1 MLLVLWTSP
10 CGESNRPSDNLKD
23 CYAGPSGVPGS
34 LVGDPIRHALA
45 ETFAG
50 TISAATTVEHRVPHD
65 RKGAMAARF
74 VPSARRLLRRPS
86 DWEARHLAD
95 ALRTETVGGVL
106 LLIGAGLALAWANSP
121 WHTAYTTLRDTSVGP
136 AAPLHL
142 DLTLGH
148 WAADGLLALFFLVA
162 GIELKREFVEGDL
175 SDRTKAVVPI
185 AAAVAGVLLPA
196 GLYAVSVLALGG
208 DAAALRGWAIP
219 TATDIAF
226 ALAVLAVIGSHLPT
240 ALRAFLLTLA
250 VVDDLIAITI
260 IAVFFSAD
268 VAVLPLAGAVAP
280 IIVWSWLLRRGWT
293 HPLLLAL
300 PAIATWLLIHES
312 GVHATVA
319 GILLGL
325 TVPVRHSPVHDHS
338 NQGHTLAERIE
349 HGLRPWS
356 AGFAVPVFAFFAAG
370 VRVVDG
376 GLAAAVR
383 DPVTVG
389 IVVGLIV
396 GKAIGV
402 LGGTWLVARFTSAE
416 LDDGL
421 AWSDVAG
428 LALLSGLGF
437 TVSLLIGE
445 LAFGAG
451 SDRDDHVKVAVLAGS
466 LGAALL
472 AAVVLRR
479 RNAHYRRRE
488 EQEMDGIP
496 ER

>member
-1 MLLVLWTSP
+1 
-10 CGESNRPSDNLKD
+10 
-23 CYAGPSGVPGS
+23 
-34 LVGDPIRHALA
+34 
-45 ETFAG
+45 
-50 TISAATTVEHRVPHD
+50 
-65 RKGAMAARF
+65 MAARF
-74 VPSARRLLRRPS
+74 ITSARRLLRRPS
-86 DWEARHLAD
+86 DWEARQLAD
-95 ALRTETVGGVL
+95 ALRTETIGGML
-106 LLIGAGLALAWANSP
+106 LLSGAVLALAWANSP
-121 WHTAYTTLRDTSVGP
+121 WHTAYTTMRDTRVGP

-162 GIELKREFVEGDL
+162 GIELKREFVAGDL
-175 SDRTKAVVPI
+175 SDRTKAIVPI
-185 AAAVAGVLLPA
+185 AAAVAGVALPA
-196 GLYAVSVLALGG
+196 LLYAVSILALGA
-208 DAAALRGWAIP
+208 DTDALRGWAIP

-268 VAVLPLAGAVAP
+268 VAVIPLAAAGLPVAV
-280 IIVWSWLLRRGWT
+280 WWGLLRRGWT
-293 HPLLLAL
+293 HPLLLAV
-300 PAIATWLLIHES
+300 PAVATWVLIHQS

-325 TVPVRHSPVHDHS
+325 TVPVRRSAAPALPEGGHS
-338 NQGHTLAERIE
+338 LAERIE

-356 AGFAVPVFAFFAAG
+356 AGFAVPIFAFFAAG

-376 GLAAAVR
+376 GLTAALT

-396 GKAIGV
+396 GKALGV
-402 LGGTWLVARFTSAE
+402 LGGTWLVARFTRAE

-421 AWSDVAG
+421 AWADVAG

-445 LAFGAG
+445 LAFGA
-451 SDRDDHVKVAVLAGS
+451 STARDDHVKVAVLVGS
-466 LGAALL
+466 LGAAIL
-472 AAVVLRR
+472 AAIVLRR
-479 RNAHYRRRE
+479 RNAHYRRLE
-488 EQEMDGIP
+488 EQEADGIP

>member
-1 MLLVLWTSP
+1 
-10 CGESNRPSDNLKD
+10 
-23 CYAGPSGVPGS
+23 
-34 LVGDPIRHALA
+34 
-45 ETFAG
+45 
-50 TISAATTVEHRVPHD
+50 
-65 RKGAMAARF
+65 MAARF
-74 VPSARRLLRRPS
+74 ITSARRLLRRPS
-86 DWEARHLAD
+86 DWEARQLAD
-95 ALRTETVGGVL
+95 ALRTETIGGML
-106 LLIGAGLALAWANSP
+106 LLSGAVLALAWANSP
-121 WHTAYTTLRDTSVGP
+121 WHTAYTTMRDTRVGP
-136 AAPLHL
+136 TAPLHL

-162 GIELKREFVEGDL
+162 GIELKREFVAGDL
-175 SDRTKAVVPI
+175 SDRTKAIVPI
-185 AAAVAGVLLPA
+185 AAAVAGVALPA
-196 GLYAVSVLALGG
+196 LLYAVSILALGA
-208 DAAALRGWAIP
+208 DTDALRGWAIP

-268 VAVLPLAGAVAP
+268 VAVIPLVAAGLPIAV
-280 IIVWSWLLRRGWT
+280 WWGLLRRGWT
-293 HPLLLAL
+293 HPLLLAA
-300 PAIATWLLIHES
+300 PAVATWVLFHES

-325 TVPVRHSPVHDHS
+325 TVPVRRSAAPALPEGGHS
-338 NQGHTLAERIE
+338 LAERIE

-356 AGFAVPVFAFFAAG
+356 AGFAVPIFAFFAAG

-376 GLAAAVR
+376 GLTAALT

-396 GKAIGV
+396 GKALGV
-402 LGGTWLVARFTSAE
+402 LGGTWLVARFTRAE

-421 AWSDVAG
+421 AWADVAG

-445 LAFGAG
+445 LAFGA
-451 SDRDDHVKVAVLAGS
+451 STARDDHVKVAVLVGS
-466 LGAALL
+466 FGAALL
-472 AAVVLRR
+472 AAIVLRR
-479 RNAHYRRRE
+479 RNAHYRRLE
-488 EQEMDGIP
+488 EQEADGIP